1 MTHKRIIHPRFH
13 YDFGYN
19 SLNQSAI
26 QLTRWPVLQKVRR
39 HSEEL
44 RLLVSK
50 EFQVLF
56 HLPNRDTF
64 HLSLT
69 VLVRYRS
76 PNLFSLTRWS
86 SQIPTRFLVSRG
98 TWELHPGGF
107 LPFAYRTVTF
117 YGTPFQDDSTR
128 QKLCNLPTQSAL
140 ESGETPRHRPYNA
153 CGL

>member
-1 MTHKRIIHPRFH
+1 MTSGITPLI
-13 YDFGYN
+13 
-19 SLNQSAI
+19 SAI

-39 HSEEL
+39 HTEVL
-44 RLLVSK
+44 RLFESI

-86 SQIPTRFLVSRG
+86 SQIQTGLHVSDHTQEHPTLLTYFRLRG
-98 TWELHPGGF
+98 YYALWLAFPGSF
-107 LPFAYRTVTF
+107 
-117 YGTPFQDDSTR
+117 S
-128 QKLCNLPTQSAL
+128 
-140 ESGETPRHRPYNA
+140 
-153 CGL
+153 